1 MIWKKLTAHV
11 YHTENDAETDRP
23 CIGYVK
29 GEKASLLM
37 DAGNSP
43 AHAKLLQEG
52 LAEAGLPLP
61 RYIAL
66 THAHWD
72 HTYGLAGWT
81 GVSIAGEKTNE
92 LLGKMKTWQWD
103 DAAMAERV
111 AKGEDSQFCDI
122 HIRKEY
128 HDRSKIQVEQAQLS
142 FAGRLSIDLGGVT
155 VELREMISPHA
166 ADAVVFLVPADG
178 LLFLGDAYCS
188 VPVGEDWVYD
198 KALLGR
204 FIEALKAI
212 EFSLAIKGHHPPQ
225 SKEELLAELQAEYA
239 AFS

>member
-1 MIWKKLTAHV
+1 MVWKKLTAHV
-11 YHTENDAETDRP
+11 YHTDNDPETDRP

-29 GEKASLLM
+29 GEKASFLM

-43 AHAKLLQEG
+43 AHAQLLQEG
-52 LAEAGLPLP
+52 LAEAGLLLP
-61 RYIAL
+61 QYIAL

-72 HTYGLAGWT
+72 HTYGLSGWE

-92 LLGKMKTWQWD
+92 LLGKMKTWQWN
-103 DAAMAERV
+103 DAAMAERIER
-111 AKGEDSQFCDI
+111 GEDSQFCDI
-122 HIRKEY
+122 HIRREY
-128 HDRSKIQVEQAQLS
+128 PDRSKIQVEQAQLS

-155 VELREMISPHA
+155 VELREMVSPHG
-166 ADAVVFLVPADG
+166 ADCVVFLVPADG

-198 KALLGR
+198 QALLGK
-204 FIEALKAI
+204 FIEAVERI

-225 SKEELLAELQAEYA
+225 SKGELLAELKAEYNA
-239 AFS
+239 L